1 VSSVPQPLSHSRVLR
16 VKMELARGP
25 LHEAFTHLQ
34 EQPDL
39 ARRVPGLL
47 LLLHQ
52 IMRASVPLMEAA
64 WRLTRERADADPVCA
79 GLSRYYEAHIEEE
92 RHHDLWMLEDL
103 ELLGVSRAE
112 ALARIP
118 SPTVASMVGGQ
129 YYWLHHHHPV
139 GLLGYIA
146 VLEGYPPS
154 EVLLQEVQ
162 ARSGLPEAAFRTCRK
177 HGELDPEHQRELDA
191 LLDSLP
197 LTQAHTALLGLSST
211 HTLLTFARCVEELA
225 PLA

>member
-1 VSSVPQPLSHSRVLR
+1 VGPTPQPLTSSRVLR

-25 LHEAFTHLQ
+25 LHEAFTRFQ
-34 EQPDL
+34 EQPELD
-39 ARRVPGLL
+39 RRIPSLL

-64 WRLTRERADADPVCA
+64 WRRSRERADADPVCA

-92 RHHDLWMLEDL
+92 RHHDLWLLEDL
-103 ELLGVSRAE
+103 EALGLSRANV
-112 ALARIP
+112 LARLPPP
-118 SPTVASMVGGQ
+118 SVASMVGAQ
-129 YYWLHHHHPV
+129 YYWLHHHHPA

-154 EVLLQEVQ
+154 EELLQELQ
-162 ARSGLPEAAFRTCRK
+162 SRSGLPEAAFRTCRK
-177 HGELDPEHQRELDA
+177 HGQLDPEHTRELDT

-197 LTQAHTALLGLSST
+197 LTQAHTALVGMSST
-211 HTLLTFARCVEELA
+211 HTLISFARCVEELA